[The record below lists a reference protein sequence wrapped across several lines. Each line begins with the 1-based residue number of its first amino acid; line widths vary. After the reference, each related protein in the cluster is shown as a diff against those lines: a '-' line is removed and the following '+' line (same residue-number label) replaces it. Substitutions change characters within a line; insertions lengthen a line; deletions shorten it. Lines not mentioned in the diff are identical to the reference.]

1 MTRFASLRVDR
12 LWRTS
17 LRRGLLGGSQLWRS
31 IGVVVLAGKGLR
43 AAVRREPETI
53 AAERLRAGD
62 GLVVRTSRR
71 RR

>member
-17 LRRGLLGGSQLWRS
+17 LRRGLFGGNPLWRS
-31 IGVVVLAGKGLR
+31 IGVVLLAGKGVR
-43 AAVRREPETI
+43 AACRREPETI
-53 AAERLRAGD
+53 AVERLRAGD
-62 GLVVRTSRR
+62 GLSVRTSRR